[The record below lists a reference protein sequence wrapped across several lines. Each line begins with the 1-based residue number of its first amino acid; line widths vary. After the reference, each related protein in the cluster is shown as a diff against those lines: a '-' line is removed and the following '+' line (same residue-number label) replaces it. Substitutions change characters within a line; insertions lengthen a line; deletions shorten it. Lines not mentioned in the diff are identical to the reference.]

1 MTHPS
6 NLAAGLDRARVIL
19 STGAPLE
26 RALAMAEV
34 NPTEITEINARAI
47 LAMALSTGAP
57 AVITTDRLRQL
68 LRDDD
73 RASQEVHTAISAPL
87 LARKIVMAVPTAS
100 VALGLLLGF
109 DVLPT
114 LFTTPLGWCCL
125 AGGAGL
131 SLLGAVWMRRLEARA
146 RRHVATAGLWSELA
160 AVCVDAGLPLQVSM
174 SLADEVFVWATRAQ
188 GLRRANGTADGNAD
202 ASGNVQAKANAR
214 SSLTA
219 IDEGRRSA
227 RIAILAGVPV
237 GEALRVAA
245 DEQRARNH
253 AARLRSARELGERI
267 LIPLGACY
275 LPAFM
280 LWGVVPIVSGL
291 LTESFVR

>member
-1 MTHPS
+1 MTHPA
-6 NLAAGLDRARVIL
+6 NLAAGLDRVRVIL

-57 AVITTDRLRQL
+57 AVITTDRLRKL

-73 RASQEVHTAISAPL
+73 RASQEVQTAISAPL
-87 LARKIVMAVPTAS
+87 LARKIVMAVPGAS
-100 VALGLLLGF
+100 VVLGLILGF

-160 AVCVDAGLPLQVSM
+160 AVCVDAGLPLQVAM

-188 GLRRANGTADGNAD
+188 DLMRANANAGATGNA
-202 ASGNVQAKANAR
+202 SAKANANAR

>member
-1 MTHPS
+1 MTHPA
-6 NLAAGLDRARVIL
+6 NLAAGLDRVRVIL

-57 AVITTDRLRQL
+57 AVITTDRLRKL

-73 RASQEVHTAISAPL
+73 RASQEVQTAISAPL
-87 LARKIVMAVPTAS
+87 LARKIVMAVPGAS
-100 VALGLLLGF
+100 VVLGLILGF

-160 AVCVDAGLPLQVSM
+160 AVCVDAGLPLQVAM
-174 SLADEVFVWATRAQ
+174 SLANEVFVWATRAQ
-188 GLRRANGTADGNAD
+188 DLMRANANAGATGNA
-202 ASGNVQAKANAR
+202 SAKANANAR